1 MIIIIFIFRL
11 FNSLFLIKFCN
22 FELVTIINKM
32 HELSIVM
39 GIVKIAEDET
49 AKVKENT
56 VAKIE
61 LEIGQL
67 AGVELDALNFVWESA
82 VKDSVLEQA
91 LKTIIEIPGKAICA
105 DCDCEFYLNNIFDS
119 CPNCNSNFKG
129 IIQGKELRVKSL
141 EVI

>member
-1 MIIIIFIFRL
+1 
-11 FNSLFLIKFCN
+11 
-22 FELVTIINKM
+22 M

-49 AKVKENT
+49 AKVQENT